1 MIVLHTKLY
10 RPGAPRGLIARPRL
24 FARLNAG
31 LEGPL
36 TLVVAPAGFGKTTL
50 VGSWLQTLDGDH
62 DTPLPSAWLTLDE
75 GDKDRDVFLQYFI
88 AALRTIFPEACA
100 GTLDMINARRQ
111 TPTRVLL
118 DSLSNE
124 IDALPG
130 RFVMVIDDLHASHG
144 QALLD
149 TLNQWLRHWPRQMH
163 LVFLSRFTPP
173 LALPALRARGLV
185 TEIQSRD
192 LRFTPAETVEY
203 FDRALGSSLDEP
215 GIILLHERLEGWI
228 AGLKMASLFFAGRRS
243 ADDLAASLLDND
255 AFIIDYLIEEVIA
268 AQPPEIQRFL
278 LKTSILDQFSVPL
291 AETLSDDRD
300 AGYNAQECI
309 DYVKSADLFL
319 IRLDRQ
325 QEWYRFHHL
334 FRDALRQR
342 LPAMIPASQ
351 IREMHIRVAG
361 WFCANGL
368 PDQAIRHAMEAGDL
382 ELAASYMEQSLC
394 DVLNREDRSVLE
406 RRLQMLPE
414 EFIAQ
419 RPGLLIMR
427 AFLHAFRWEIGPMT
441 QATRQAEALMDKSD
455 PSERTRIFLG
465 LIGTLE
471 GSSYYDVNDYDQV
484 VAYSRQALSNLPP
497 QWQYARGVAAS
508 YIGMGMHASGRP
520 EAARQFLSGQYESC
534 RDKGDSYALRLL
546 LAAAINHIQSG
557 NYENAE
563 RTAHMILRQ
572 ADQGRLPIMKGWG
585 YYLLGLLNYEWNEL
599 GKAAESFGQVVDLFY
614 TTQLAAARNGMIG
627 QAWTLQALGRSG
639 EALQLIDRLSDI
651 DLEVSGYEQPETTF
665 ARARLLLM
673 SGGGEAAER
682 WIDLDTARLPDQSLL
697 IWMGHPPT
705 LTRARI
711 LLARN
716 KGADSKTA
724 LQILDTVG
732 QLAERTFNT
741 RITIEVLALRAP
753 ALLNLGDSAG
763 ARDSLIRSVE
773 LARSG
778 RFTRT
783 FVDLGP
789 QMQNLLSRIAGHAT
803 VSKTVDRILA
813 AFPQVESADRPA
825 PLPRQPRPTTRVSN
839 PDDNDGELDERLTQ
853 RELEIL
859 LLMADPVSFRDIASR
874 MDISYTT
881 ARRYTI
887 NVYSKLDV
895 HSRWEAVDTAIRKG
909 IIAPR

>member
-10 RPGAPRGLIARPRL
+10 RPGVTKGLIVRPRL
-24 FARLNAG
+24 FAKLDAG

-50 VGSWLQTLDGDH
+50 VSSWLQTLDGDH

-88 AALRTIFPEACA
+88 AALQTIFPEAGA
-100 GTLDMINARRQ
+100 ETLNMLNARQ
-111 TPTRVLL
+111 QAPTRVLL
-118 DSLSNE
+118 NSLSNE

-130 RFVMVIDDLHASHG
+130 RFVMVMDDLHTSHG
-144 QALLD
+144 QALFD
-149 TLNQWLRHWPRQMH
+149 TLNQWLQHWPRRLH
-163 LVFLSRFTPP
+163 LVFLSRFNPP
-173 LALPALRARGLV
+173 LSLPTLRARGLV

-192 LRFTPAETVEY
+192 LRFTPAEAVEY
-203 FDRALGSSLDEP
+203 FDRALGSSIDESR
-215 GIILLHERLEGWI
+215 IVLLHERLEGWI
-228 AGLKMASLFFAGRRS
+228 AGLKMASLFFGEHKSANDLTAG
-243 ADDLAASLLDND
+243 LLDND

-268 AQPPEIQRFL
+268 GQPPKIQRFL
-278 LKTSILDQFSVPL
+278 LKTSILDQFSASL
-291 AETLSDDRD
+291 TESLMDDEDAEC
-300 AGYNAQECI
+300 NVHECI
-309 DYVKSADLFL
+309 DYVRAADLFL
-319 IRLDRQ
+319 IRLDNQ

-342 LPAMIPASQ
+342 LPAMMPAPR
-351 IREMHIRVAG
+351 IKEMHVRVAE
-361 WFCANGL
+361 WFCAHGL
-368 PDQAIRHAMEAGDL
+368 PEQAIHHAMETGDL
-382 ELAASYMEQSLC
+382 ELAVSYMEQGLC
-394 DVLNREDRSVLE
+394 DVLNREDRSILE
-406 RRLQMLPE
+406 RWLRMVPE

-419 RPGLLIMR
+419 SPGLLIMR

-441 QATRQAEALMDKSD
+441 EATRQAEALMDKSD
-455 PSERTRIFLG
+455 SSERAQIFLG
-465 LIGTLE
+465 LIGALE
-471 GSSYYDVNDYDQV
+471 GSSYYDVNQYDQV
-484 VAYSRQALSNLPP
+484 ITYSRQALSSLPP
-497 QWQYARGVAAS
+497 QWQYPRGIAAS
-508 YIGMGMHASGRP
+508 YVGMGIHASGRP
-520 EAARQFLSGQYESC
+520 EAAQQFLSGQYESY

-546 LAAAINHIQSG
+546 LAVAINHIQSG

-572 ADQGRLPIMKGWG
+572 ADQGRLPIMKGWW

-599 GKAAESFGQVVDLFY
+599 DKAAESFGQVVDLFY

-627 QAWTLQALGRSG
+627 QAWTFQALGRSA
-639 EALQLIDRLSDI
+639 EALQAINRLSEV
-651 DLEVSGYEQPETTF
+651 DLEISGYEQIDTTS

-673 SGGGEAAER
+673 NGGGEAAER
-682 WIDLDTARLPDQSLL
+682 WIDMDTSRLSDKSLL
-697 IWMGHPPT
+697 IWMGHPPV

-724 LQILDTVG
+724 LQLLDTVG

-741 RITIEVLALRAP
+741 RITIEVRALRSL
-753 ALLNLGDSAG
+753 ALLNLGDGAG
-763 ARDSLIRSVE
+763 AQDALVRSVE
-773 LARSG
+773 LARNG

-783 FVDLGP
+783 FVDMGP
-789 QMQNLLSRIAGHAT
+789 QMQTLLSRIAGHAT
-803 VSKTVDRILA
+803 VSKTVGRILA
-813 AFPQVESADRPA
+813 AFPQAEQAGPA
-825 PLPRQPRPTTRVSN
+825 LPYPQAPAATRDGN
-839 PDDNDGELDERLTQ
+839 YNDGELDERLTQ

-859 LLMADPVSFRDIASR
+859 LLMAEPVSFRDIASR

-895 HSRWEAVDTAIRKG
+895 HSRWEAVDSAIRKG